1 MQYGFFS
8 NVGNENGLDELG
20 GLEVMSISV
29 LRSCEYAFISCLV
42 QINYAIAFSADDVI
56 LHYSILSLFLN

>member
-20 GLEVMSISV
+20 GLEVMINSFLHSF
-29 LRSCEYAFISCLV
+29 ENTFISCHV
-42 QINYAIAFSADDVI
+42 QIHYAIAFSNDVI
-56 LHYSILSLFLN
+56 FHYTILCFS